1 MTLAILSAVTNK
13 KIASDL
19 ALTGEITLRGNVL
32 AIGGLKEKAIGALR
46 SGIKTIIIPSDNEKD
61 LLELPKEVK
70 EKIDFIKVK
79 NFKEVYKVFI
89 NDKR

>member
-1 MTLAILSAVTNK
+1 M
-13 KIASDL
+13 
-19 ALTGEITLRGNVL
+19 TGEITLRGNVL